1 MNIAMIPA
9 RMGSQRLKKKN
20 LRTING
26 IPLIKWAIQRCK
38 SANCFD
44 QIWVN
49 SEDPAFRQ
57 FADVEGVSFYQRPQK
72 LGDNDAT
79 SEQYIANFL
88 ENTACTR
95 VFQVHSIAPLL
106 SASEIAGF
114 VNAMVERDS
123 DCQLGYE
130 PIQIECAFEN
140 QPINFT
146 FEKKQNSQDLNPI
159 QRISWSIT
167 GWKRDAY
174 LAAIGTGLNAT
185 YQAGQRAFYPV
196 SSLASHVIKTEKD
209 LQIAQALLSLA
220 T

>member
-1 MNIAMIPA
+1 MIPT

-38 SANCFD
+38 SASCFD

-49 SEDPAFRQ
+49 SEDTAFKG

-72 LGDNDAT
+72 LGDNHAT
-79 SEQYIANFL
+79 SEQYIADFL

-106 SASEIAGF
+106 SPKEIADF
-114 VNAMVERDS
+114 VTAMVEKDP
-123 DCQLGYE
+123 DCQLCYE
-130 PIQIECAFEN
+130 PIQIECAIN
-140 QPINFT
+140 DQPINFG
-146 FEKKQNSQDLNPI
+146 FEIKQNSQDLDPI

-167 GWKRDAY
+167 GWKRNAY
-174 LAAIGTGLNAT
+174 LEAIRTGLNAT
-185 YQAGQRAFYPV
+185 YQAHREFYPV

-220 T
+220 I